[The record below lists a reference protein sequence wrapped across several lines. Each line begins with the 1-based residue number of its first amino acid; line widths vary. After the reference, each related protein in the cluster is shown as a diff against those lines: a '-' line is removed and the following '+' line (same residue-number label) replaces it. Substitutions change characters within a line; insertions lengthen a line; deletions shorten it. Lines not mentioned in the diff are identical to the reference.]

1 MSEASESIS
10 SEEATESVRKL
21 LFNRNVEILRSRKSL
36 KKFKLI
42 PKPFFKKAI
51 NYNGN
56 LECYKVA

>member
-21 LFNRNVEILRSRKSL
+21 LFNQNVEILRSRKSL

-42 PKPFFKKAI
+42 PKPFLKKAI
-51 NYNGN
+51 NYKGN